1 MEMTTLFATAAFRG
15 SKLIAEGDLAE
26 VALAVKQVADAGTGE
41 PLLIFRD
48 SDGRVVDVD
57 LRGAPE
63 AIEARLHTRFA
74 PPKRAPGRPKLG
86 VHARE
91 ITLLPRHWEWLAKQP
106 GGASATIRRL
116 VEQAAKGDHAPTRRR
131 EAQEAAYR
139 FMSAIAGDA
148 PGYED
153 ALRALFASERG
164 PFERLIQR
172 WPADV
177 RDYAKRLAAPAFT
190 AER

>member
-1 MEMTTLFATAAFRG
+1 MTNLFSAAAFRG
-15 SKLIAEGDLAE
+15 SKLIAEGDLAD
-26 VALAVKQVADAGTGE
+26 VARAVKAASDAGGAE

-63 AIEARLHTRFA
+63 AIDARLQTRFA

-86 VHARE
+86 VQARE
-91 ITLLPRHWEWLAKQP
+91 ITLLPRHWEWLGRQP
-106 GGASATIRRL
+106 GGASAAIRRL
-116 VEQAAKGDHAPTRRR
+116 VEQAAKGDDAPTRKR

-139 FMSAIAGDA
+139 FMSAMAGDL

-153 ALRALFASERG
+153 ALRALFANERG
-164 PFERLIQR
+164 PFDRLVQR

-190 AER
+190 GER